1 MRFEKLEKILSL
13 ARRMQGSSEGVSLAD
28 IEQDLGVSRRTAE
41 RMRDVICRVYPQTE
55 TVDDGG
61 NRKRWRI
68 PARVLTGELVLTAD
82 ELAALSAAQGMFK
95 RENLRSQA
103 RAVQSALEK
112 AQAMMKPELRSHVAP
127 DLEALTEA
135 EGLAMR
141 PGPRPRISD
150 EVMAALRQAIK
161 ACRKVRIHYRTRG
174 TKKLTRLPVHPY
186 GFLYGNRHYLVAYN
200 PYRYS
205 RGYRTF
211 SLSNI
216 DKVET
221 LDASFRRD
229 PNFSLA
235 KYAERSFGVFQE
247 KPVDVV
253 WRFKPEAADDA
264 REYLFHPTQKLK
276 DLPDG
281 SLEVSFRAGGLLEM
295 SWHLF
300 TWGDRVKVVKPKK
313 LAAGHT
319 HAT

>member
-28 IEQDLGVSRRTAE
+28 IEQDLGVKRRTAE

-82 ELAALSAAQGMFK
+82 ELAALSAAQGMFR
-95 RENLRSQA
+95 RENLRGQA

-141 PGPRPRISD
+141 PGPRPKISD

-161 ACRKVRIHYRTRG
+161 ACQKVRIHYRTRG

-200 PYRYS
+200 TYRYS

-229 PNFSLA
+229 PKFSLS
-235 KYAERSFGVFQE
+235 KYAERSFAVFQE

-300 TWGDRVKVVKPKK
+300 TWVAMWRW
-313 LAAGHT
+313 
-319 HAT
+319 